1 MLEIH
6 PDEHYGKWTTIEKGT
21 RPDRPN
27 KKRGRWLCR
36 CEYTIIDAVKAME
49 RQTTTL
55 AQIARDN
62 NVPYDKLYHQHV
74 TRQLPLEQA
83 IEKAKQLTLC

>member
-1 MLEIH
+1 MTLAQIARIEGVTYPRLYRFYQSRHEKQDIH
-6 PDEHYGKWTTIEKGT
+6 
-21 RPDRPN
+21 
-27 KKRGRWLCR
+27 
-36 CEYTIIDAVKAME
+36 TIIDAAKAKE

-55 AQIARDN
+55 AQIAREN

-83 IEKAKQLTLC
+83 IEKVKQLTLC